1 MLIYLCIVAFT
12 FHYISYIYFLYARG
26 PNLQNW
32 CEAWYPEFM
41 APLNLPQLFV
51 DVPQGQGH
59 GHHITRAKLMSSQ
72 D

>member
-12 FHYISYIYFLYARG
+12 FHYILYIYFLYARG

-51 DVPQGQGH
+51 DVPQG
-59 GHHITRAKLMSSQ
+59 
-72 D
+72 